1 MNRMR
6 QPTVDPLPTSQT
18 GRSALEVAID
28 AARRAGQIIQDRFL
42 TPKTVSFKGPS
53 NPVTDVDLAAEQAVL
68 GVLRAEYP
76 EFGII
81 SEESKPVETASPFT
95 WVVDPLDGTRNYAA
109 GIPHFCVVVALAQKN
124 PPRPPFIKGGIG
136 GISEPQHPGEPEV
149 VLGVTYDP
157 VRQELFTAQR
167 GKGAFMNGIPISVS
181 KKSEM
186 AEALLAFDLGYLDE
200 AARLALDMVRALW
213 PGLQS
218 MRLMGSSALGLAYA
232 AAGRVDLYFHHSLAQ
247 WDVASGLLLVREAG
261 GLVVDRQGHPGGLHT
276 PSVIASSPRLVERF
290 LQATDGMAWRR

>member
-1 MNRMR
+1 
-6 QPTVDPLPTSQT
+6 
-18 GRSALEVAID
+18 VAID

-42 TPKTVSFKGPS
+42 TPKTVSFKGPA

-76 EFGII
+76 HFSIL
-81 SEESKPVETASPFT
+81 SEESPPLDTGSPFT

-109 GIPHFCVVVALAQKN
+109 GIPHFCVVVALSAS
-124 PPRPPFIKGGIG
+124 PPAPSPSEMERGSGG
-136 GISEPQHPGEPEV
+136 EAEM

-157 VRQELFTAQR
+157 MREELFTAQR

-181 KKSEM
+181 KKAEL

-200 AARLALDMVRALW
+200 AARLALDMVRSLW
-213 PGLQS
+213 PGMQS

-232 AAGRVDLYFHHSLAQ
+232 AAGRVDLYFHHSLAP

-261 GLVVDRQGHPGGLHT
+261 GLVVDRQGQPAALRT
-276 PSVIASSPRLVERF
+276 PSVIASNPRLIQRF
-290 LQATDGMAWRR
+290 LEATDGMAWRR